1 MPLPFSVISTTS
13 EDVLEGNDSD
23 EEHETFDINWISA
36 KNYSFPQS
44 MVLELEEESLVSSVK
59 ITVHKDYPPSSLTVS
74 LGIPSNHFRNS
85 RGKSYNADYS
95 VRQELSFRDDFHV
108 EYGQRHPKA
117 TVFLNS
123 PAKFVRISIHGFSD
137 SDVNHH
143 RQVSILSVVICGAGE
158 ILPFDRNFK
167 DEPKQKAMSYVE
179 LDRGILLPLK
189 AKPKMREPKTI
200 VGLYDTDSEDEEIL
214 FSKEMLNR
222 LRKKEAVMKN
232 PQLPSTSAITEAIT
246 VDTNSEKSAPESSS
260 SSSSKPQ
267 SSVSPPLSDRSKKQ
281 ILDEIL
287 GIDEKGNKR
296 KPRKEVYFGSRMS
309 EFNNMLRLLE
319 RKREESIWEEKY
331 AQASAMD
338 ESVKDLKAR
347 EAGLRELII
356 EREDALKGKDL
367 IAAQRS
373 KDRFE
378 KNMSDALHLPTI
390 RGFLSDDE
398 LKRLKII

>member
-1 MPLPFSVISTTS
+1 
-13 EDVLEGNDSD
+13 
-23 EEHETFDINWISA
+23 
-36 KNYSFPQS
+36 

-59 ITVHKDYPPSSLTVS
+59 VTVHKDYPPSSLTVS

-95 VRQELSFRDDFHV
+95 VRQELSFKDDFHL
-108 EYGQRHPKA
+108 EYGNKHPTA

-123 PAKFVRISIHGFSD
+123 PAKISVHGFSD

-143 RQVSILSVVICGAGE
+143 RQVSILSVVISGAGE
-158 ILPFDRNFK
+158 IPPFDSHFK
-167 DEPKQKAMSYVE
+167 DEPKQKTMSFVE
-179 LDRGILLPLK
+179 LDRGILLPSK
-189 AKPKMREPKTI
+189 AKPKMRETKTI

-222 LRKKEAVMKN
+222 LRKREASMKN
-232 PQLPSTSAITEAIT
+232 PQLPSSSSAVTEAIT

-287 GIDEKGNKR
+287 GVDEKGNKR
-296 KPRKEVYFGSRMS
+296 KPRKEVYFGSRMA

-319 RKREESIWEEKY
+319 RKREESIWDEKY
-331 AQASAMD
+331 AQASAID

-356 EREDALKGKDL
+356 EREDALKGKNL
-367 IAAQRS
+367 IVAQRS
-373 KDRFE
+373 KDRFD

-390 RGFLSDDE
+390 RGFLSDEE
-398 LKRLKII
+398 LKRLKIE

>member
-1 MPLPFSVISTTS
+1 MPIPFSVISTTS
-13 EDVLEGNDSD
+13 EDVLEGNNSD
-23 EEHETFDINWISA
+23 EETETFDVNWISA
-36 KNYSFPQS
+36 RNHSFPQS

-59 ITVHKDYPPSSLTVS
+59 VTVHKDYPPSSLTVS

-95 VRQELSFRDDFHV
+95 VRQELSFKDDFHL
-108 EYGQRHPKA
+108 EYGEIP
-117 TVFLNS
+117 
-123 PAKFVRISIHGFSD
+123 PID
-137 SDVNHH
+137 SH
-143 RQVSILSVVICGAGE
+143 
-158 ILPFDRNFK
+158 FK
-167 DEPKQKAMSYVE
+167 DEPKQKTMSFVE

-189 AKPKMREPKTI
+189 AKPKMRETKTI

-222 LRKKEAVMKN
+222 LRKREASMKN
-232 PQLPSTSAITEAIT
+232 PQLPSSSAVTEAIT

-296 KPRKEVYFGSRMS
+296 KPRKEVYFGSRMA

-319 RKREESIWEEKY
+319 RKREESIWDEKY
-331 AQASAMD
+331 AQASAID

-356 EREDALKGKDL
+356 EREDALKGKNL
-367 IAAQRS
+367 ILAQRS
-373 KDRFE
+373 KDRFD

-390 RGFLSDDE
+390 RGFLSEEE
-398 LKRLKII
+398 LKRLKIE

>member
-1 MPLPFSVISTTS
+1 
-13 EDVLEGNDSD
+13 
-23 EEHETFDINWISA
+23 
-36 KNYSFPQS
+36 

-59 ITVHKDYPPSSLTVS
+59 IIVHKDYPPSSLTVS

-95 VRQELSFRDDFHV
+95 IRQELSFRDDFHV
-108 EYGQRHPKA
+108 EYGRKHPQA

-123 PAKFVRISIHGFSD
+123 PAKFVRISVHGFSD
-137 SDVNHH
+137 SNINHH
-143 RQVSILSVVICGAGE
+143 RQVSILSVVISGAGE
-158 ILPFDRNFK
+158 ILPFDSHLK
-167 DEPKQKAMSYVE
+167 DESKQKTMSFVE

-189 AKPKMREPKTI
+189 AKPKMRETKTI

-232 PQLPSTSAITEAIT
+232 PQLPSTSTIPDTIT
-246 VDTNSEKSAPESSS
+246 VDTTSEKSAPVSS

-296 KPRKEVYFGSRMS
+296 RPRKEVYFGSRMS

-331 AQASAMD
+331 AQASAID

-347 EAGLRELII
+347 ETGLRELII

-373 KDRFE
+373 KDRFD

-390 RGFLSDDE
+390 RGFLDEEE
-398 LKRLKII
+398 LKRLKIE

>member
-123 PAKFVRISIHGFSD
+123 PAKFVSDPFYFFRISIHGFSD

-246 VDTNSEKSAPESSS
+246 VDTNSEKSAP
-260 SSSSKPQ
+260 
-267 SSVSPPLSDRSKKQ
+267 
-281 ILDEIL
+281 
-287 GIDEKGNKR
+287 
-296 KPRKEVYFGSRMS
+296 VYFGSRMS

-367 IAAQRS
+367 IAAQR
-373 KDRFE
+373 
-378 KNMSDALHLPTI
+378 
-390 RGFLSDDE
+390 
-398 LKRLKII
+398 